1 MPVLPPEPTVC
12 PLDLFAADADPLTD
26 QCWWAVHTRPRAE
39 KSLARKVRGQGVSY
53 FLPLHRTRPAAGRGP
68 VAHLPLFPGYLFLFG
83 DADARLR
90 ALETNLV
97 ASVLSV
103 PDQRELADDLRRIH
117 QVLTSG
123 APIRPEPEL
132 EPGAAVEITAGPLAG
147 LRGRVLRRGPRP
159 RLYVEVRL
167 LRQGVSVEI
176 ESWMVE
182 RRAERD
188 GVPAIPA

>member
-12 PLDLFAADADPLTD
+12 PQDLFAAEPDPCD
-26 QCWWAVHTRPRAE
+26 DRRWWAIHTRPRAE

-53 FLPLHRTRPAAGRGP
+53 FLPLHRRRGTGGGPA
-68 VAHLPLFPGYLFLFG
+68 AHLPLFPGYMFLFG
-83 DADARLR
+83 DGEARLR

-97 ASVLSV
+97 ARVLPV
-103 PDQRELADDLRRIH
+103 PDQRALADDLRRIH
-117 QVLTSG
+117 HVLTSG
-123 APIRPEPEL
+123 APLRTEPEL
-132 EPGAAVEITAGPLAG
+132 EPGESVQITAGPLAG
-147 LRGRVLRRGPRP
+147 LQGRVQRRGPGL

-182 RRAERD
+182 RRPD
-188 GVPAIPA
+188 YSGSTAIPA